1 MQINNK
7 KKHGGAKPDKLP
19 PCEGFVVLPKYGNH
33 PVMDV
38 SHTIN
43 KPDEPALKAESHIP
57 DEILEEANSLMEK
70 ANQLTNNFASE
81 ENIMENFATQQS
93 QTAGQQAADMATHQ
107 NQQFGEQTMQ
117 QSVDAAQNAAKQ
129 TLKEGDVGFITYGK
143 GDKVHWAVAAGVGA
157 VIGAAVNFDQ
167 PLATMAVGAVTS
179 GIAAGVTHHYV
190 DDYSAPA
197 AVAAAL
203 AVGTGVRFL
212 APTVGLGKAK
222 ENDFVLPE
230 VAPEFNQYA

>member
-1 MQINNK
+1 MQTNNK
-7 KKHGGAKPDKLP
+7 KTHGGAKPDKLP

-33 PVMDV
+33 PVMDI
-38 SHTIN
+38 SHTIA
-43 KPDEPALKAESHIP
+43 KSDETVLKAESHIP

-70 ANQLTNNFASE
+70 ANQLTNVLNEGKA
-81 ENIMENFATQQS
+81 MENLATQQS
-93 QTAGQQAADMATHQ
+93 QVAGQQAADLAAQHT
-107 NQQFGEQTMQ
+107 QQFGENIMQ
-117 QSVDAAQNAAKQ
+117 QSVDAAQQAAQQ

-143 GDKVHWAVAAGVGA
+143 GDKVHWAVAAGIGA

-167 PLATMAVGAVTS
+167 PLTTMAVGAVTS

>member
-1 MQINNK
+1 MQTNNK
-7 KKHGGAKPDKLP
+7 KKHGGAKSDKLP

-33 PVMDV
+33 PVMDI
-38 SHTIN
+38 SHTIA
-43 KPDEPALKAESHIP
+43 KSDETVLKAESHIP
-57 DEILEEANSLMEK
+57 DEILQEANSLMER
-70 ANQLTNNFASE
+70 ANQLTTVLE
-81 ENIMENFATQQS
+81 ESTMENFATQLS
-93 QTAGQQAADMATHQ
+93 QAAGQQAADLATNQ
-107 NQQFGEQTMQ
+107 NQQFAEDTMK
-117 QSVDAAQNAAKQ
+117 QSVDAAQKAAQQ

-167 PLATMAVGAVTS
+167 PLTTMAVGAVTS